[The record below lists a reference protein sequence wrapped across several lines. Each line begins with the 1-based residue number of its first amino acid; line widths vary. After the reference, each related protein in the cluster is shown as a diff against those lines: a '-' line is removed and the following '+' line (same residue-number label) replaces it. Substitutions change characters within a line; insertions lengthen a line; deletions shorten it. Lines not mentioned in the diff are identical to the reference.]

1 MSSIYTLGELLQ
13 KTAQEER
20 PGEKFQLE
28 SQRILEV
35 HVEDLLWT
43 KLGAMIAYR
52 GSLKFEREGMM
63 DHGLGKF
70 IKRAVTGETS
80 PLTKVTGR
88 GIVYLADAAKHIT
101 VIRLQN
107 ESIHV
112 NGNDLLAFE
121 PSLDFDVKMIRRI
134 AGMFAGGLFCVQLT
148 GTGTVAITSHGEP
161 LTLRCSVADPVMTDP
176 NSTIAWSGNIF
187 PELKTDVN
195 LKTLLG
201 RGSGE
206 TFQMQFNGDGF
217 VIVQPC
223 EEGVTNA
230 QGG

>member
-1 MSSIYTLGELLQ
+1 MSSIYTLDELLQ

-88 GIVYLADAAKHIT
+88 GIIYLADAAKHIT

-121 PSLDFDVKMIRRI
+121 PSLDFDVKMIRRV

-161 LTLRCSVADPVMTDP
+161 LTLRCSVADSVMTDP

-187 PELKTDVN
+187 PELRTDVN

-206 TFQMQFNGDGF
+206 TFQMQFSGDGF

-223 EEGVTNA
+223 EEGVANA